1 MNAMESKDGKDP
13 KDPKVFWRE
22 PLDKD
27 KIKLPQGRVFVI
39 PERCKE
45 CDFCIEFCPRDVLEK
60 SDEINMKGYHYPRIK
75 EDKNGLCVNCRFCTL
90 ICPEFAIYTEEV
102 GVEGEEDAS

>member
-1 MNAMESKDGKDP
+1 MDAKESKDGKG
-13 KDPKVFWRE
+13 PKVFWRE

-27 KIKLPQGRVFVI
+27 KIILPRGRVFVI

-60 SDEINMKGYHYPRIK
+60 SSEINEKGYHHPRIK
-75 EDKNGLCVNCRFCTL
+75 EGNEGLCVNCHFCRL
-90 ICPEFAIYTEEV
+90 ICPEFAIFTEEV
-102 GVEGEEDAS
+102 GEKGEEEGA